1 MLPPLIWNR
10 RNNLLTAD
18 ELEPIIGTV
27 MHVVADR
34 SMSNSRSADAVA
46 PVVSLS
52 NLLLVL
58 VLITAIAGVQ
68 T

>member
-1 MLPPLIWNR
+1 
-10 RNNLLTAD
+10 
-18 ELEPIIGTV
+18 
-27 MHVVADR
+27 MHMVVDR
-34 SMSNSRSADAVA
+34 LMSKIQSANAVT
-46 PVVSLS
+46 PFVPLS

>member
-1 MLPPLIWNR
+1 MSSLISSC
-10 RNNLLTAD
+10 RNILLTGD
-18 ELEPIIGTV
+18 EPGPIIGTV
-27 MHVVADR
+27 MHMVVDR
-34 SMSNSRSADAVA
+34 LMSKIQSANAVT
-46 PVVSLS
+46 PVVPLS

>member
-1 MLPPLIWNR
+1 MQAKNFRNR
-10 RNNLLTAD
+10 NFLLTAD
-18 ELEPIIGTV
+18 SPGPILGNV
-27 MHVVADR
+27 MHMVTDRPELKSR
-34 SMSNSRSADAVA
+34 SMDAVA
-46 PVVSLS
+46 TVVPLS

>member
-1 MLPPLIWNR
+1 MLPMIWKNR
-10 RNNLLTAD
+10 KYLLTAD
-18 ELEPIIGTV
+18 EPEPIIRTV
-27 MHVVADR
+27 MHMVADHL
-34 SMSNSRSADAVA
+34 MSLTRPANAVA
-46 PVVSLS
+46 PIVSLS

>member
-1 MLPPLIWNR
+1 MFFQLFWGR
-10 RNNLLTAD
+10 RNNLLTAG
-18 ELEPIIGTV
+18 EPEPIIRTV
-27 MHVVADR
+27 MHMVADR
-34 SMSNSRSADAVA
+34 LKSLARSANAAA
-46 PVVSLS
+46 PIVSLS

>member
-1 MLPPLIWNR
+1 MLPLIWKDQKY
-10 RNNLLTAD
+10 LLTAG
-18 ELEPIIGTV
+18 EPEPIIRTV
-27 MHVVADR
+27 MHMVADR
-34 SMSNSRSADAVA
+34 LKSLARSANAAA
-46 PVVSLS
+46 PIVSLS

>member
-1 MLPPLIWNR
+1 MR
-10 RNNLLTAD
+10 
-18 ELEPIIGTV
+18 
-27 MHVVADR
+27 MVVDR
-34 SMSNSRSADAVA
+34 LMFKTRSASAVT
-46 PVVSLS
+46 PIVSLS

>member
-1 MLPPLIWNR
+1 M
-10 RNNLLTAD
+10 
-18 ELEPIIGTV
+18 
-27 MHVVADR
+27 VADR
-34 SMSNSRSADAVA
+34 LMSDNRSANAVA
-46 PVVSLS
+46 PIVSLS

>member
-1 MLPPLIWNR
+1 MFFQLFWGR
-10 RNNLLTAD
+10 RNNLLTAG
-18 ELEPIIGTV
+18 EPGPIIGNV
-27 MHVVADR
+27 MRMVVDHL
-34 SMSNSRSADAVA
+34 MFKTRSAR
-46 PVVSLS
+46 PVTPIVSLS

>member
-1 MLPPLIWNR
+1 MMPMIWKNQ
-10 RNNLLTAD
+10 NYLLTVD
-18 ELEPIIGTV
+18 EPEPIIRTV
-27 MHVVADR
+27 MHMVADR
-34 SMSNSRSADAVA
+34 LMSLTRSANAVA
-46 PVVSLS
+46 PIVSLS

>member
-1 MLPPLIWNR
+1 MH
-10 RNNLLTAD
+10 
-18 ELEPIIGTV
+18 TV
-27 MHVVADR
+27 VDR
-34 SMSNSRSADAVA
+34 LKSKIQSANAVT
-46 PVVSLS
+46 PVVPLS

>member
-1 MLPPLIWNR
+1 M
-10 RNNLLTAD
+10 LTAD
-18 ELEPIIGTV
+18 EPEPIIGNV
-27 MHVVADR
+27 MHEVTDR
-34 SMSNSRSADAVA
+34 LMFEARSANAVA
-46 PVVSLS
+46 PLASLS